1 MKGIQSGKGKDEYR
15 YSQPPSAGHGP
26 WYCAHRKIW
35 RLLLCFSYLTLFLIL
50 FVYGCRDG
58 MAWSSKPHPQSCF
71 KATPRSATPQNEP
84 NAPWTPPTCHWW
96 EQSVSGMAGTFLCVC
111 MVFHGLWLNCWVCAQ
126 AEKIYV
132 NLCLSFLRTVPS
144 QDWDLESLEAA
155 SAREAAQALQYAVR
169 LNDERRAQWK
179 AWFSIVATWHQCCVV
194 VGDCG

>member
-1 MKGIQSGKGKDEYR
+1 MRLDTDAYQVTILNNTRRITSLIPFSIPQIWPLFRLSFFSLPVQVADWR
-15 YSQPPSAGHGP
+15 VNPP
-26 WYCAHRKIW
+26 K
-35 RLLLCFSYLTLFLIL
+35 TL
-50 FVYGCRDG
+50 G
-58 MAWSSKPHPQSCF
+58 SNS
-71 KATPRSATPQNEP
+71 
-84 NAPWTPPTCHWW
+84 
-96 EQSVSGMAGTFLCVC
+96 

-132 NLCLSFLRTVPS
+132 NLCLSFLHTVPS